1 MLLTRCLSWRIIPM
15 NSTDIARARDAI
27 LAARDVVFL
36 TGAGISAAS
45 GVPVFRGS
53 GIVWEGKQA
62 TELANAKAFAADPML
77 VWSWYLHRRQVVANA
92 SPNAAHQAIT
102 AWQPCEGAMKWLLT
116 QNVDDLHERSGS
128 KDVTHV
134 HGDLWFNRCTK
145 CGKQREDR
153 SLHFD
158 EVPRSPCCDEL
169 ERPAI
174 IWFGETIS
182 ENEWGMM
189 NSAAG
194 FADVIIVIGSSGVV
208 TTSVRFIE
216 RARRAKAIANK
227 LKMFQTQRDLTV
239 INVNLEDSLINADI
253 VLRDRAEVILP
264 ELLQ

>member
-1 MLLTRCLSWRIIPM
+1 MAKRIVI
-15 NSTDIARARDAI
+15 
-27 LAARDVVFL
+27 L
-36 TGAGISAAS
+36 TGAGISADS
-45 GVPVFRGS
+45 GLSTFRDPE
-53 GIVWEGKQA
+53 GIWAKYDYNEVATPEGFA
-62 TELANAKAFAADPML
+62 RNPSLVHSFYNA
-77 VWSWYLHRRQVVANA
+77 RRAGLKDVQ
-92 SPNAAHQAIT
+92 PNAAHVALARLEEKLGPALT
-102 AWQPCEGAMKWLLT
+102 LVT